1 VAKLTAKARRMGLTP
16 QRYIQQLIEEDLA
29 LDQKAKSTT
38 FAQIMGPGSTI
49 DEAVLDKVVDEA
61 RTRHHANGRRKR

>member
-1 VAKLTAKARRMGLTP
+1 MAQLTAKARRMGLTP

-38 FAQIMGPGSTI
+38 FAQIMGPGSAI
-49 DEAVLDKVVDEA
+49 DEAVLDKVVDKA